1 MAVNS
6 AARQTAGQLAPPR
19 LRRWQ
24 GLMLVGIALALTG
37 LTPATATAAA
47 CADLLHEKC
56 QGCHALARTCDGLG
70 RDQQSWQKSVA
81 TMATY
86 APTITAREQKK
97 LVKCLA
103 KQKKDVVELCRP

>member
-1 MAVNS
+1 
-6 AARQTAGQLAPPR
+6 
-19 LRRWQ
+19 
-24 GLMLVGIALALTG
+24 MLVGIALALTTP
-37 LTPATATAAA
+37 TPAAAGA
-47 CADLLHEKC
+47 CADLLQEKC

-81 TMATY
+81 TMAAY
-86 APTITAREQKK
+86 APIITVREQEK